1 MKLASEVSAD
11 KLRGGFYSPAGLV
24 QVCLERVSAL
34 VTDTDALRVLEP
46 SAGDGAFLRGIA
58 GHPLRE
64 RVGDVVAVEIL
75 EPEAAA
81 CRDSGVA
88 LGENLHVHHGSFL
101 DDYVRLAPAFDVV
114 VGNPPFVRFQFVDAD
129 ERRKAEAVAT
139 QLGVTLK
146 GVSNLWI
153 PILLKAISCL
163 RTGGVFAFILPAEFL
178 TGISASMVRD
188 WLLTHTT
195 ELQIDLFPPN
205 SFPGVLQ
212 EVVVLSG
219 RRLDASAETASLTVF
234 DHSGERPAW
243 SHQVRPGAPTWT
255 NFLLTPAQADAYTG
269 ASQLPG
275 CIGLG
280 NAVRFSVA
288 TVTGANDFFSVDEAT
303 VERYELAPWARPLLP
318 RIRNAPGL
326 VFTQEDHDLIR
337 SGGSKGHLLDFSGT
351 APDPMAASGP
361 TDYLGLG
368 EQDLLHERYKC
379 RIRSPWYRVPVV
391 APAELML
398 SKRSHLFPRVVLNTV
413 SAITTDTIY
422 QGRLTAAYAQ
432 RGRAVAAS
440 FHNSLTILSAE
451 IEGRS
456 FGGGVLELVPSEVAR
471 LRIFVADELA
481 EDLDKLDGIARSTD
495 PDKDSLLVEETDR
508 RLAKVVDGL
517 DDSVLATLADAR
529 RTLLQRRLDRNRS
542 VAI

>member
-1 MKLASEVSAD
+1 MKLAREVSAD

-24 QVCLERVSAL
+24 RVCLERVSAL
-34 VTDTDALRVLEP
+34 VTGTDSLRVLEP
-46 SAGDGAFLRGIA
+46 SAGDGAFLRGIVA
-58 GHPLRE
+58 HPLRE

-75 EPEAAA
+75 EREAAA
-81 CRDSGVA
+81 CRDGGAA
-88 LGENLHVHHGSFL
+88 LGEDLHVHHGSFL
-101 DDYVRLAPAFDVV
+101 DDHVGLAPSFDVV

-129 ERRKAEAVAT
+129 ERRKAEAIAT
-139 QLGVTLK
+139 RLGVTLK

-153 PILLKAISCL
+153 PILLKAVSCL

-178 TGISASMVRD
+178 TGISASTVRD
-188 WLLTHTT
+188 WLLAHTT
-195 ELQIDLFPPN
+195 DLRIDLFPPN
-205 SFPGVLQ
+205 SFPAVLQ

-219 RRLDASAETASLTVF
+219 RRLDVSAGTASLTVF
-234 DHSGERPAW
+234 DHSGDRPAW
-243 SHQVRPGAPTWT
+243 SHRVRPGTPTWT

-269 ASQLPG
+269 ASRLAG

-280 NAVRFSVA
+280 HAVRFRVA

-303 VERYELAPWARPLLP
+303 VERHELAPWARPLLP

-326 VFTQEDHDLIR
+326 VFTREDHELIR
-337 SGGSKGHLLDFSGT
+337 SEGGKGRLLDFSAT
-351 APDPMAASGP
+351 APDPMGMPGP
-361 TDYLGLG
+361 TGYLGLG
-368 EQDLLHERYKC
+368 ERDLLHERYKC
-379 RIRSPWYRVPVV
+379 RIRTPWYRVPVV
-391 APAELML
+391 APGELLL
-398 SKRSHLFPRVVLNTV
+398 SKRSHLFPRVVLNTM
-413 SAITTDTIY
+413 SATTTDTIY
-422 QGRLTAAYAQ
+422 QGRLTAAYAR

-481 EDLDKLDGIARSTD
+481 EDLGRLDGISRSTD

-508 RLAKVVDGL
+508 RLAKAVDGL
-517 DDSVLATLADAR
+517 DDSVIATLADAR

-542 VAI
+542 